1 LCIEFT
7 LLKWVNNW
15 KGSALKPNKQITLDH
30 IAHQVGVS
38 VTTVSRVL
46 TGQSKKYR
54 ISTRTAEKVQST
66 ARELG
71 YMPDQLAR
79 ALRTN
84 RTNTIGLV
92 IPDISNPF
100 FSTIARNIE
109 IQARKIGTAIILSDS
124 QEDTQLE
131 IESLRLLQSRKVDGL
146 IVCPVGEKYEHLE
159 SIQQSGHPMVV
170 IDRIFP
176 ELECAY
182 VVSDNYQGALEAVSY
197 FFEMNH
203 RSIGLIQGKVNT
215 SVNIDRIR
223 GYRDA
228 HQNYGVAL
236 DESLIVGDSF
246 GKRNGYIATKILLSK
261 AMRPSAIFATSNLIS
276 LGAMTAIQEGGLRIP
291 EDISLISFDDQPYS
305 EYLAT
310 PMTTVSQQTAETGE
324 IAFRLLQSQIKG
336 GSQLSRE
343 GIILPTELVFRKSVK
358 KLDAVNAVLSTN

>member
-1 LCIEFT
+1 
-7 LLKWVNNW
+7 
-15 KGSALKPNKQITLDH
+15 
-30 IAHQVGVS
+30 
-38 VTTVSRVL
+38 
-46 TGQSKKYR
+46 
-54 ISTRTAEKVQST
+54 
-66 ARELG
+66 
-71 YMPDQLAR
+71 MPDQLAR
-79 ALRTN
+79 ALRTK

-124 QEDTQLE
+124 QEETQLE

-146 IVCPVGEKYEHLE
+146 IVCPVGEECEHLK
-159 SIQQSGHPMVV
+159 SIKISGLPLVI
-170 IDRIFP
+170 IDRVFP
-176 ELECAY
+176 DLECAY
-182 VVSDNYQGALEAVSY
+182 VVSDNHKGALEAVSH

-215 SVNIDRIR
+215 SVNIDRIK

-228 HQNYGVAL
+228 HQKFGVAL

-261 AMRPSAIFATSNLIS
+261 AQRPTAIFATSNLIS
-276 LGAMTAIQEGGLRIP
+276 LGAMTAIQEEGLRIP

-310 PMTTVSQQTAETGE
+310 PMTTVSQQTAEAGE
-324 IAFRLLQSQIKG
+324 IAFRLLQTQIKG
-336 GSQLSRE
+336 ENQLSPE
-343 GIILPTELVFRKSVK
+343 GIVLPTELVFRNSVK
-358 KLDAVNAVLSTN
+358 KMDAVNAI